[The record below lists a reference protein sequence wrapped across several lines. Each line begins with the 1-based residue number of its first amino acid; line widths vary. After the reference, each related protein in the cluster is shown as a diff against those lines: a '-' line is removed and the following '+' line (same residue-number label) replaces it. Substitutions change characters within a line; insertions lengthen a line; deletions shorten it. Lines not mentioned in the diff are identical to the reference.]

1 MLGLGATAFSHEA
14 WKVWLNNLI
23 DDLTHLNQ
31 INMQKKK
38 KIVRQKK
45 MHKQIHFSADSL
57 PATMHERESDCISFY
72 CFKKITWV
80 IQA

>member
-23 DDLTHLNQ
+23 DDLRHLNQ
-31 INMQKKK
+31 INMQKKNSK
-38 KIVRQKK
+38 AE
-45 MHKQIHFSADSL
+45 IHFSADSL